1 MQQIR
6 VSVPESKDISITEE
20 PEGSPSEDPEEI
32 FEIDEPEEI
41 VTYPIPPRPNRG
53 Y

>member
-1 MQQIR
+1 MEQIR
-6 VSVPESKDISITEE
+6 VSVPESKGISITEE
-20 PEGSPSEDPEEI
+20 PENSSVDPEEI